1 MISILLV
8 LRYEITNIKYMS
20 DSPITNPIL
29 ISHEIFTKTGAGIR
43 HYSMSEFS

>member
-8 LRYEITNIKYMS
+8 LRYEITNIKYM
-20 DSPITNPIL
+20 SPITNPIL